1 MVRRVIFISIMFVS
15 IVFFN
20 VKFVEFGV
28 VNGPIS
34 IEDKYQEPFVKVRE
48 YIAQHEIY
56 SKENMWCNRIIEKGN
71 SIIFWFSSGGGYDVY
86 VSLFGFYEMMNQ
98 SSGYFAEF
106 EYKNG
111 IVVER

>member
-1 MVRRVIFISIMFVS
+1 MFVT

-34 IEDKYQEPFVKVRE
+34 IEDKYQESFAKVRE

-56 SKENMWCNRIIEKGN
+56 SKGH
-71 SIIFWFSSGGGYDVY
+71 
-86 VSLFGFYEMMNQ
+86 L
-98 SSGYFAEF
+98 
-106 EYKNG
+106 
-111 IVVER
+111 

>member
-1 MVRRVIFISIMFVS
+1 MFVT

-34 IEDKYQEPFVKVRE
+34 IEDKYQESFAKVRE

-56 SKENMWCNRIIEKGN
+56 SKENMWCNRVIEKEN
-71 SIIFWFSSGGGYDVY
+71 SIIFWFSRGSGYDVH
-86 VSLFGFYEMMNQ
+86 VSLFGIYEIWNQ
-98 SSGYFAEF
+98 SSGFFTEF

-111 IVVER
+111 TVIER